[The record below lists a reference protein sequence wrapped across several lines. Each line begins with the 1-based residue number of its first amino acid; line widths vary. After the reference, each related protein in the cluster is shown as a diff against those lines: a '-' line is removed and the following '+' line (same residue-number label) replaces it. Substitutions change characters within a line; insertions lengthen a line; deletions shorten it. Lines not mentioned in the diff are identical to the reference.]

1 MFTISRS
8 KDILFTTLENEL
20 EKVTD
25 WFGLNNM
32 IVNPEKFQ
40 SMILKKLKE
49 QGYKHFQISEK

>member
-40 SMILKKLKE
+40 SMILKKIE
-49 QGYKHFQISEK
+49 RTGT